1 LYFYTIE
8 NNNGKLMR
16 GKFLKVD
23 LKKII
28 MKKIILITAILT
40 HTISGF
46 SQLTPEFE
54 FQLYAE
60 DFLGNR
66 DTITIGY
73 DSRAAEYDTI
83 NTQFGEVDIT
93 NTPFDSTFEMR
104 ASNFNSNTGNF
115 YQFLQSKKT
124 IAKWSCQG
132 IFPYFDNY
140 FTEVYISIRSKNL
153 PIRLEWDVTQFQDTC
168 NDALAFSEFYQWG
181 SLWLFREN
189 VPHYDMKTN
198 GYAVIY
204 NNINPNDP
212 NNIYQAPIQGG
223 GTGDVYG
230 ITLNIGS
237 EKAIVANTSN
247 IKTHL
252 TAKTFPN
259 PATHQLHIE
268 IPEVFREAE
277 TFRVFNA
284 NGQLVKSESVS
295 QYQMTTEVGTL
306 ANGLYFYTIENKK
319 GELIRGKF
327 LKVE

>member
-1 LYFYTIE
+1 
-8 NNNGKLMR
+8 
-16 GKFLKVD
+16 
-23 LKKII
+23 

-73 DSRAAEYDTI
+73 DSRAAAYDTI
-83 NTQFGEVDIT
+83 NTQFGEIDIT

-104 ASNFNSNTGNF
+104 VSTNNFPGGGNLPH
-115 YQFLQSKKT
+115 QFLQSKKV

-132 IFPYFDNY
+132 FPYY
-140 FTEVYISIRSKNL
+140 WFTDVSISIRSKNL

-198 GYAVIY
+198 GNAIIY
-204 NNINPNDP
+204 NNPGSSAP
-212 NNIYQAPIQGG
+212 FNIYQAPLQGG

-230 ITLNIGS
+230 VTLYIGS

-268 IPEVFREAE
+268 IPEAFREAE
-277 TFRVFNA
+277 TFRVFSA
-284 NGQLVKSESVS
+284 NGQLVKRESVS
-295 QYQMTTEVGTL
+295 QYQMTTEVGSL